1 MAGSSPFSICGI
13 NMKERLSITLYQSEA
28 GDKLWKAWEAEM
40 TLSVQ
45 QSGQRKK
52 SKEPREVQN
61 LQKKDRNLRWE
72 NFEGALSELQMCGKR
87 NLENGRPRMT

>member
-1 MAGSSPFSICGI
+1 
-13 NMKERLSITLYQSEA
+13 
-28 GDKLWKAWEAEM
+28 M

-61 LQKKDRNLRWE
+61 LQKKTGIYAGKTLR
-72 NFEGALSELQMCGKR
+72 ELYLNCRCAVRETWKMADLG
-87 NLENGRPRMT
+87 